1 MRIGMRT
8 VCGMKIKEIMLPLSI
23 IKWHKSCYETRVIKN
38 NSYLIMIVE
47 MIWRFFIVMSE

>member
-8 VCGMKIKEIMLPLSI
+8 VCGMKIKEIILPLSI

-38 NSYLIMIVE
+38 KSHLIMIVE